1 MNNINEENH
10 KIEKKHFIFDLSS
23 IDQFTKVDLNKKIYS
38 DTSSENNYDLNSD
51 SNSESDSDSDSESNS
66 DSDSDNSYSDSDS
79 NSDSDTDTE
88 SYIESELPKID
99 SVNLF
104 ESKTNG
110 NEFYKEVLKN
120 RYLILK
126 KLGYGSFSSVWMAY
140 DVEDN
145 KLVAIKIINPEDY
158 KEGMIELQTYKRLE
172 KLDCTYLLT
181 MIDYFQVSP
190 IHYKYYEEEYK
201 SKHKNELN
209 HIVIVLPLMACSTFD
224 LFKCK
229 EYIDGLPLEVCK
241 KIIHQTLLGL
251 KEFEKNDLMH
261 TDLKPENI
269 LVCGLNREAELL
281 LNIINRINIK
291 KLHNEQLRDIKSKS
305 INFNEW
311 NESYK
316 LYKDITS
323 NIIDFMRN
331 EPEMIEVKKQMKIC
345 KVSSKYITD
354 INIKICDFNL
364 VIPATKNINNQD
376 IQIQTRYYRAP
387 EVILGAGLHQKTDYW
402 SIGCIFFEL
411 LTGDI
416 LFDPKKDK
424 IRSRDIHHLYLIE
437 ELMGPIPKSLI
448 SGSENRDELYDK
460 NGYLIN
466 IGKKIKRWNLSEVF
480 KENHNNVGLSDCV
493 INKVIKFIES
503 TLQLCPSTR
512 PCMKT
517 LLETIIDI
525 DSEEPIKTRKM
536 KKEEK
541 INKNNQ
547 MILQI

>member
-1 MNNINEENH
+1 MNNTNGENN
-10 KIEKKHFIFDLSS
+10 KIEKNRNIFDLSS
-23 IDQFTKVDLNKKIYS
+23 FERFKKVDINEKLESN
-38 DTSSENNYDLNSD
+38 TSSEASSY
-51 SNSESDSDSDSESNS
+51 SDSDTNS
-66 DSDSDNSYSDSDS
+66 DSDSYDTSDNSYTDNTESESDSEDE
-79 NSDSDTDTE
+79 SDS
-88 SYIESELPKID
+88 ELSLSKSLRID
-99 SVNLF
+99 SANLF

-145 KLVAIKIINPEDY
+145 KLVAIKILNPEDY

-181 MIDYFQVSP
+181 MIDYFQVTP

-201 SKHKNELN
+201 LKHKNERN

-229 EYIDGLPLEVCK
+229 EYNDGLPLEVCK
-241 KIIHQTLLGL
+241 KIIYQTLLGL

-281 LNIINRINIK
+281 LNIIDKIDIK
-291 KLHNEQLRDIKSKS
+291 KLHDNQLKEIKDKS

-316 LYKDITS
+316 LYKDVTLK
-323 NIIDFMRN
+323 IIDFMKN
-331 EPEMIEVKKQMKIC
+331 EPDMIEIKKQMKIC
-345 KVSSKYITD
+345 KVSSKYISD

-364 VIPATKNINNQD
+364 VISADKNINNQE

-387 EVILGAGLHQKTDYW
+387 EVILGSGIHQKTDYW
-402 SIGCIFFEL
+402 SIGCILFEL

-416 LFDPKKDK
+416 LFDPEKDK
-424 IRSRDIHHLYLIE
+424 VRSRDVHHLYLIE
-437 ELMGPIPKSLI
+437 ELMGPVPKSLI
-448 SGSENRDELYDK
+448 HGSENSDELYDEK
-460 NGYLIN
+460 GYLIN
-466 IGKKIKRWNLSEVF
+466 VGKKIKRWNLAEVF
-480 KENHNNVGLSDCV
+480 AENHNNVGLNDQ
-493 INKVIKFIES
+493 IIYKVIKFIES
-503 TLQLCPSTR
+503 TLQTAPSSR
-512 PCMKT
+512 PCLKT
-517 LLETIIDI
+517 LLETISDI
-525 DSEEPIKTRKM
+525 DKDEPHKTRKN

-541 INKNNQ
+541 SNINQNNENNQ
-547 MILQI
+547 NIICL